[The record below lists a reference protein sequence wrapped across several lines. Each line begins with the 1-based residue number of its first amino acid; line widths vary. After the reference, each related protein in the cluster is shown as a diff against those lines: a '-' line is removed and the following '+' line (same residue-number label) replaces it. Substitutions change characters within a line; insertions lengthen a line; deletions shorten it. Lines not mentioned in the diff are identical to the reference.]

1 MNIVFAEPI
10 GLTLDE
16 AQDFKVEMENL
27 GHSVTFF
34 DNAPSGQDE
43 LLQRVVEA
51 DIVVVSNCAISANV
65 IENATNLKYIDVA
78 FTGVDHI
85 ATAECKK
92 RSIQV
97 SNAAG
102 YSNQAVA
109 ELTIAMAIDLLR
121 KITPA
126 DAVTR
131 SLGGR
136 SGFLGQELMGK
147 TFGIMGLG
155 QIGKRVAQL
164 AAAFGCRVI
173 AWTRTPGKND
183 MVEHV
188 DFEELLKQSDIL
200 SIHLPLTAQTQNL
213 IGIKEF
219 ELMKPTAFL
228 INTARAKIIDSHVL
242 AAALTKPLIAG
253 AAVDIYEK
261 EPPIDAEHPLLSVP
275 NTLLLPHIGFATH
288 EAIAHRSKI
297 VLDNIRYWLK
307 GKPQNLVG

>member
-10 GLTLDE
+10 GLTPDDI
-16 AQDFKVEMENL
+16 QNFKVEMEKL

-34 DNAPSGQDE
+34 DNAPSGQNE
-43 LLQRVVEA
+43 LLQRVVKA
-51 DIVVVSNCAISANV
+51 HIIVVSNYAVSASV
-65 IENATNLKYIDVA
+65 IENAPNLKYIDVA

-85 ATAECKK
+85 ATNVCKK

-109 ELTIAMAIDLLR
+109 ELTMAMAIDLLR

-136 SGFLGQELMGK
+136 AGFLGQELMGK

-164 AAAFGCRVI
+164 ASAFGCRVI
-173 AWTRTPGKND
+173 AWTRTPSKGDN
-183 MVEHV
+183 VEHV
-188 DFEELLKQSDIL
+188 EFEQLFKQSDIL
-200 SIHLPLTAQTQNL
+200 SIHLPLTPQTQNL
-213 IGIKEF
+213 IGIKEL
-219 ELMKPTAFL
+219 ELMKPTAYL
-228 INTARAKIIDSHVL
+228 INTARAKIINTNVL
-242 AAALTKPLIAG
+242 ADALKKPLIAG
-253 AAVDIYEK
+253 AAVDIYDK
-261 EPPIDAEHPLLSVP
+261 EPPIDADHPLLWTP

-288 EAIAHRSKI
+288 EAIALRADI
-297 VLDNIRYWLK
+297 VLNNIRYWLN
-307 GKPQNLVG
+307 GNPQNLVG

>member
-1 MNIVFAEPI
+1 
-10 GLTLDE
+10 
-16 AQDFKVEMENL
+16 
-27 GHSVTFF
+27 
-34 DNAPSGQDE
+34 
-43 LLQRVVEA
+43 
-51 DIVVVSNCAISANV
+51 
-65 IENATNLKYIDVA
+65 
-78 FTGVDHI
+78 
-85 ATAECKK
+85 KK

-136 SGFLGQELMGK
+136 AGFLGQELMGK

-164 AAAFGCRVI
+164 ASAFGCRVI
-173 AWTRTPGKND
+173 AWTRTHSKGDN
-183 MVEHV
+183 VEHV
-188 DFEELLKQSDIL
+188 EFEQLFKQSDIL
-200 SIHLPLTAQTQNL
+200 SIHLPLTPQTQNL

-219 ELMKPTAFL
+219 ELMKPTAYL

-242 AAALTKPLIAG
+242 ADALTKPLIAG

-261 EPPIDAEHPLLSVP
+261 EPPIDADHPLLSVP

-297 VLDNIRYWLK
+297 VLDNIRQWLN